1 MTNSPAN
8 PVVWCEIPLRDIDRG
23 IAFYKSV
30 FDFSLTRDDTGP
42 NPIAMFKDDM
52 SGVSG
57 HLYPGEPSAAG
68 KPEAPSSPI
77 LSRFRWAASNTLLT
91 PMAIPSA
98 CLKRTPLDAQGRPSL
113 SDRAIPARRSAH
125 HGGKTVGKARGQR
138 AHDISRYR

>member
-68 KPEAPSSPI
+68 NGPTIHLIVPDTLEAAADRCRKAGGTVKSDPVPLPI
-77 LSRFRWAASNTLLT
+77 
-91 PMAIPSA
+91 
-98 CLKRTPLDAQGRPSL
+98 
-113 SDRAIPARRSAH
+113 RS
-125 HGGKTVGKARGQR
+125 
-138 AHDISRYR
+138 

>member
-57 HLYPGEPSAAG
+57 HLYAGEPSAAG
-68 KPEAPSSPI
+68 NGPTIHLIVPDTLEAAADRCRKAGGTVKSDPVP
-77 LSRFRWAASNTLLT
+77 LPMGRFQYALDPDGNSIGLFEANAA
-91 PMAIPSA
+91 
-98 CLKRTPLDAQGRPSL
+98 
-113 SDRAIPARRSAH
+113 
-125 HGGKTVGKARGQR
+125 
-138 AHDISRYR
+138 